1 MRSTPSATNSIRPGS
16 GCVSVADCST
26 VCIIHTEDSNT
37 DFTLLD
43 ACASCAIRHGT
54 CGSLPTDADASSQ
67 AVQTAR
73 LLQAAVP
80 ISATFAVPFFIR
92 PDPDEDD
99 VLRSSVHL
107 QLSRRT
113 YLTIRLTV

>member
-1 MRSTPSATNSIRPGS
+1 M
-16 GCVSVADCST
+16 SVADGST
-26 VCIIHTEDSNT
+26 VCIVHTEDSNT
-37 DFTLLD
+37 DFTLHA
-43 ACASCAIRHGT
+43 ACAPRPVRHGT
-54 CGSLPTDADASSQ
+54 CGSLPISAGAPSQ

-92 PDPDEDD
+92 PDPEEDD
-99 VLRSSVHL
+99 FVRSSVHL

-113 YLTIRLTV
+113 YFTMSVTA